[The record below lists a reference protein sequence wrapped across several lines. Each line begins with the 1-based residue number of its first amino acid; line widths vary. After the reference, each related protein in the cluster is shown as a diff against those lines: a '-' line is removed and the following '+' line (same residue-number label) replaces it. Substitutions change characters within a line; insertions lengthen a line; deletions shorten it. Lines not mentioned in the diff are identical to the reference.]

1 MERVSSHMPQIHLP
15 DASLRKPLT
24 LTNVAPV
31 LLCYYAH
38 AIAAMLPGTFWLRV
52 ALLPI
57 TLWLAW
63 SSAVT
68 LDIAQYLAN
77 TLGVA
82 ADPLRISHLNFLFV
96 VRLFCLGQKYPLSL
110 NRTLLAGYVGH
121 STEVL

>member
-1 MERVSSHMPQIHLP
+1 MEGVSSYVPQIHLP

-24 LTNVAPV
+24 LTDVVPV

-38 AIAAMLPGTFWLRV
+38 AITAMLPGTFWLRV

-68 LDIAQYLAN
+68 LDVAQYLAN
-77 TLGVA
+77 TLGVVA
-82 ADPLRISHLNFLFV
+82 NPLRISHLNFVFV
-96 VRLFCLGQKYPLSL
+96 VRLSCLGQKFAL
-110 NRTLLAGYVGH
+110 T
-121 STEVL
+121 VLVSWLCGP